1 MLSPLLPD
9 LDPLLHN
16 QLRLSIM
23 SILMQVRSMD
33 FTQLLKETQ
42 ASKGNLST
50 QIKKLEEAG
59 YIKVKK
65 TYRKNYPLTTVS
77 ISPKGRR
84 AFEQYFENIK
94 KYYEK

>member
-1 MLSPLLPD
+1 MLPS

-23 SILMQVRSMD
+23 SLAMQVRSIE
-33 FTQLLKETQ
+33 FNELLEKTQ

-50 QIKKLEEAG
+50 QIKKLEEAK

-65 TYRKNYPLTTVS
+65 TYRKNYPLTLIS
-77 ISPKGRR
+77 ITAKGRK
-84 AFEQYFENIK
+84 AFEKYFQDIK
-94 KYYEK
+94 SYYEK